1 MARLGN
7 NNSKRNTK
15 MTSEIKD
22 KLLKAIMYI
31 DKTRVDIIRGD
42 ANEHSSNRLDKA
54 MDIIQNILE
63 Q

>member
-1 MARLGN
+1 
-7 NNSKRNTK
+7 
-15 MTSEIKD
+15 MTSEVRD